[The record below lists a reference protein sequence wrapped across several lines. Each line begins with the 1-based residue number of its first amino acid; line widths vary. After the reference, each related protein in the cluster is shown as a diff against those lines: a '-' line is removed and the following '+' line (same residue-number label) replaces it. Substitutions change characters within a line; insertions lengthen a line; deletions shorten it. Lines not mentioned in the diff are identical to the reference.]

1 MALTDTGLAAIV
13 ARLDSWV
20 RFGSPAPAEGDVTA
34 LVTEVRLMRRVHRT
48 DLDLLNQCR
57 GELARVYADFRTITD
72 ELAVGDG
79 ESEAS

>member
-1 MALTDTGLAAIV
+1 MSLPDTALDEIA

-20 RFGSPAPAEGDVTA
+20 RFGTPVPAEGDVIA
-34 LVTEVRLMRRVHRT
+34 LVTEVRIMRRVHAT

-72 ELAVGDG
+72 ELAVGEG
-79 ESEAS
+79 EAS

>member
-1 MALTDTGLAAIV
+1 MALTDTAVDAIA

-20 RFGSPAPAEGDVTA
+20 RYGSPAPAEGDVMA
-34 LVTEVRLMRRVHRT
+34 LVTEIRLMRQVHRT

-72 ELAVGDG
+72 ELAVDEG
-79 ESEAS
+79 EAP

>member
-1 MALTDTGLAAIV
+1 MALTDDRLDAIA

-20 RFGSPAPAEGDVTA
+20 RFGTPAPAEGDVTA

-48 DLDLLNQCR
+48 DVDLLNQCR

-72 ELAVGDG
+72 ELALDEEG
-79 ESEAS
+79 EAP